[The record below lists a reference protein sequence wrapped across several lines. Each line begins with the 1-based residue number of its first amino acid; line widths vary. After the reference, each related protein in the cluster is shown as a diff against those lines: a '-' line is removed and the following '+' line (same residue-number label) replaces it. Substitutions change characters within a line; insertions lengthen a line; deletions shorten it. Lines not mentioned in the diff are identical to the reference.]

1 MPHEDEFY
9 TDGPRY
15 GGGSRWQGLDPWD
28 LPQEPRGQRR
38 GRPRRRGGRGWMIL
52 ALFLLLILGA
62 TVALFLLQQQAIEPA
77 PEPWAVLP
85 EIAAS
90 QATQPPTTVEQAEPL
105 GDFTLTLQPQP
116 GGAALSFQDIYT
128 RAIPSIVSIRGTQES
143 GASLGTGVVAS
154 AGGYIITNAHVIEGC
169 SEVDVTLWDES
180 VYPAKLVGRDG
191 ESDLAVLKIEAQ
203 GLTPAQFGDS
213 SGLQVGDVAL
223 AIGNPLGEDL
233 RGTMTDGIISAI
245 NRDLLVDGNS
255 MVLIQT
261 TAALN
266 SGNSGGALLNAY
278 GQVVGITN
286 MKMSSYYD
294 TVEGLGFAIPSTT
307 VKTVAD
313 ALIAQGHV
321 SGRPTVGITVRAL
334 TGEAAEA
341 YGAPEGVRV
350 ESVEPASDA
359 YAQGVQVGDVIVQAN
374 GTDVATID
382 DLNAVKAGLGVGDTI
397 LLHIYRDGDYLDI
410 PVALVEKYQLEQ

>member
-1 MPHEDEFY
+1 MSYHQAYDS
-9 TDGPRY
+9 DGTPY
-15 GGGSRWQGLDPWD
+15 SGGSTWRGQDPWD
-28 LPQEPRGQRR
+28 IPPAPRRAPRPGR
-38 GRPRRRGGRGWMIL
+38 GRPGKGRGWMIF
-52 ALFLLLILGA
+52 ALLLLAILGT
-62 TVALFLLQQQAIEPA
+62 TVVLHLVSQPRQREFPFVLPDAEPA
-77 PEPWAVLP
+77 A
-85 EIAAS
+85 
-90 QATQPPTTVEQAEPL
+90 QATQPPTTVERTQPL

-116 GGAALSFQDIYT
+116 TGEPLSFQEIY
-128 RAIPSIVSIRGTQES
+128 AGVIPSIVSIRGTQEE
-143 GASLGTGVVAS
+143 GTSLGTGVVAS
-154 AGGYIITNAHVIEGC
+154 AGGYIITNSHVIEGC
-169 SEVDVTLWDES
+169 ASVDITLWDES
-180 VYPAKLVGRDG
+180 QHPAKLVGRDA

-223 AIGNPLGEDL
+223 AIGNPLGEEL

-266 SGNSGGALLNAY
+266 AGNSGGALLNAY

-307 VKTVAD
+307 VKAISD
-313 ALIAQGHV
+313 ALIAQGYV
-321 SGRPTVGITVRAL
+321 GGRPTIGVTVRTL
-334 TGEAAEA
+334 TSESAQE
-341 YGAPEGVRV
+341 YGTPPGVRV
-350 ESVEPASDA
+350 ELVEPASDA

-374 GTDVATID
+374 GVDVATIE
-382 DLNAVKAGLGVGDTI
+382 DLNAVKEGLAVGDTI
-397 LLHIYRDGDYLDI
+397 LLHIYRDGAYLDL
-410 PVALVEKYQLEQ
+410 PVKLVEQYTLEE